1 MFPKKNLR
9 LVNSVLMSVL
19 MVFIMT
25 AIITY
30 INTGMDSGFVGRWG
44 KAFILAWP
52 FAFLIIL
59 IFGPSVQKLAATLCS
74 KE

>member
-1 MFPKKNLR
+1 MFSKKRLR
-9 LVNSVLMSVL
+9 LVNSILMSLL

-30 INTGMDSGFVGRWG
+30 INTGMDADFISRWATAFV
-44 KAFILAWP
+44 LAWP
-52 FAFLIIL
+52 CAFLIIL
-59 IFGPSVQKLAATLCS
+59 IFGHKMQQLSLALCS